1 MKKEMIYMPM
11 KEFILANLD
20 FNIATNRKDSEY
32 DFNFTRWKTLIF
44 SSQKL
49 KFVLK
54 YTQSVLQW
62 LSKVV
67 DVTNFNIS
75 IDTTTVDRFNL
86 SIYEFDTHVFN
97 CTLFTNFY
105 LIPEGDWSKKI
116 FEMHYSKFDIQN
128 SEPKTSEL
136 TAFWKGE
143 EGFEKFV
150 NMLYGIIKEPYKFEK
165 LFPIQ
170 WQIDFKDKKLSSS
183 QIRMQIASINQTG
196 VRPEDPYL
204 TVEQAMKIE
213 QGVSPEAV
221 AREQIAHS
229 QAQEVINPIWDESIE
244 QENAYSDL
252 SYAMKKIRG
261 IENPNGNKKRRR

>member
-1 MKKEMIYMPM
+1 MKKEMIYLPV
-11 KEFILANLD
+11 KEFVQANLD
-20 FNIATNRKDSEY
+20 FNIASNRKDSEY

-67 DVTNFNIS
+67 DTTNFNIS
-75 IDTTTVDRFNL
+75 VDTTTVDRFNL
-86 SIYEFDTHVFN
+86 SIYEFDNHVFN

-105 LIPEGDWSKKI
+105 LIPEGDWSSKI
-116 FEMHYSKFDIQN
+116 FEMHFSKYDIKN
-128 SEPKTSEL
+128 SVPVIDDQ

-150 NMLYGIIKEPYKFEK
+150 NMLYAIMKEPYKFERV
-165 LFPIQ
+165 FPVQ
-170 WQIDFKDKKLSSS
+170 WQVDFKDKKLSSS
-183 QIRMQIASINQTG
+183 QIRMQIASLNQVG
-196 VRPEDPYL
+196 IRPEDPYL

-213 QGVSPEAV
+213 QGMDPNQVVEEFKAEAS
-221 AREQIAHS
+221 R
-229 QAQEVINPIWDESIE
+229 QEVINPIWDEAIE
-244 QENAYSDL
+244 QESKFKDVAS
-252 SYAMKKIRG
+252 SMRKMRG
-261 IENPNGNKKRRR
+261 ISEPKRK

>member
-183 QIRMQIASINQTG
+183 QIRMQIASINH
-196 VRPEDPYL
+196 
-204 TVEQAMKIE
+204 
-213 QGVSPEAV
+213 